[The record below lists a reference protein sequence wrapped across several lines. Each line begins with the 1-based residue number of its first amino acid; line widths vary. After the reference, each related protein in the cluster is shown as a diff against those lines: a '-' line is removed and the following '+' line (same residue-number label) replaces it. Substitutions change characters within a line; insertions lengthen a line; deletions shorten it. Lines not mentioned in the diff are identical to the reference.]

1 MGTCVVRVRLPRLG
15 EETPR
20 KQVTMRRC
28 ATRCGIGR
36 RWAQQDSNTP
46 PEVEHVTSCGAK
58 RLGESQASGTMLSG
72 AASGAVYLRSDAS
85 GRDFTAF
92 VAGLTPEQRAQLAAL
107 LADQGDTR

>member
-1 MGTCVVRVRLPRLG
+1 
-15 EETPR
+15 
-20 KQVTMRRC
+20 
-28 ATRCGIGR
+28 
-36 RWAQQDSNTP
+36 
-46 PEVEHVTSCGAK
+46 
-58 RLGESQASGTMLSG
+58 MLSG